1 MSKQL
6 LFFILFVLVVE
17 YYSFVAARSVIRH
30 TSSGFQLVLNMLYGV
45 LSLAV
50 LWSFYVMPHGFRT
63 AWPSL
68 TLKYIVNIL
77 IGVFLGKV
85 LIAAILLLT
94 DLIMVIPNIISF
106 LFSFKHHPVG
116 SPPDGSR
123 FISRF
128 TFISQMALFLGGAL
142 TSGLAYGMTNRYRY
156 KIRRIRVKLK
166 DLPAEFKGLKVAQI
180 SDIHSGS
187 FDNPEA
193 VSEGVASIMKENP
206 DLILFTGDLVNNKA
220 EEIVPYMDVFKVLK
234 APFGVYSVLGNHDYG
249 DYVSWPSD
257 EAKKQNLERLKQHH
271 ADMGWRLLLNEH
283 VILERN
289 NQQIVLIGIENW
301 GARGFTKYG
310 DMKKAVAGLENSTVP
325 VKILLSHDPS
335 HWDAQVRKDYQD
347 IALTLSGHTH
357 GMQFGIEIPGFKWS
371 PIQYLYKQWA
381 GLYQEQNQYLYV
393 NRGFGFLGYQGR
405 LGILPEITVI
415 EFQLALTIFTKF
427 QRINPHSQGES

>member
-6 LFFILFVLVVE
+6 IFFIFFILVVE
-17 YYSFVAARSVIRH
+17 YYSFVAARSVLRN
-30 TSSGFQLVLNMLYGV
+30 TSSGFQMAMYILYGV
-45 LSLAV
+45 LTLAA
-50 LWSFYVMPHGFRT
+50 LWSFYALPHWFRT

-68 TLKYIVNIL
+68 TLKYTVNIL

-94 DLIMVIPNIISF
+94 DIIMVVPNIISF
-106 LFSFKHHPVG
+106 LFSFKNHPVG
-116 SPPDGSR
+116 SSPEGSR

-128 TFISQMALFLGGAL
+128 TFISQTAFFIGAAL
-142 TSGLAYGMTNRYRY
+142 TAGLAYGMTNRYSY
-156 KIRRIRVKLK
+156 KIRRVQVKLK
-166 DLPAEFKGLKVAQI
+166 DLPEAFKGLKIAQI
-180 SDIHSGS
+180 SDVHSGS
-187 FDNPEA
+187 FDDPEA
-193 VSEGVASIMKENP
+193 VSEGVASIMNQNP
-206 DLILFTGDLVNNKA
+206 DLILFTGDLVNNKS
-220 EEIVPYMDVFKVLK
+220 EEIVPYIEVFKALK
-234 APFGVYSVLGNHDYG
+234 APLGVYSVLGNHDYG

-257 EAKKQNLERLKQHH
+257 EAKKQNLDRLKQHH
-271 ADMGWRLLLNEH
+271 AEMGWRLLLNEH

-289 NQQIVLIGIENW
+289 NQQLALIGIENW

-310 DMKKAVAGLENSTVP
+310 DMEKAVAGLENSTIP

-347 IALTLSGHTH
+347 IDLTLSGHTH

-371 PIQYLYKQWA
+371 PVQYMYKQWA

-405 LGILPEITVI
+405 LGILPEITMI
-415 EFQLALTIFTKF
+415 ELV
-427 QRINPHSQGES
+427 

>member
-1 MSKQL
+1 MSKQFL
-6 LFFILFVLVVE
+6 IFGLFILFVE
-17 YYSFVAARSVIRH
+17 YYSFVAMRSVLRNS
-30 TSSGFQLVLNMLYGV
+30 SSGFQLGMYILYGV

-50 LWSFYVMPHGFRT
+50 LWSFYAMPHWFRT

-68 TLKYIVNIL
+68 TVKYIVNIL

-85 LIAAILLLT
+85 LIAAILLVT
-94 DLIMVIPNIISF
+94 DLIMVIPNIVSF
-106 LFSFKHHPVG
+106 FYSFKHHPAG

-123 FISRF
+123 FISRL
-128 TFISQMALFLGGAL
+128 TFISQTALFLGAAL
-142 TSGLAYGMTNRYRY
+142 TTGLAYGMTNRYRY
-156 KIRRIRVKLK
+156 KIRRVRVLLK
-166 DLPAEFKGLKVAQI
+166 DLPAEIKGMKIAQI

-193 VSEGVASIMKENP
+193 VSEGITSIMNEKP

-234 APFGVYSVLGNHDYG
+234 APLGVYSILGNHDYG
-249 DYVSWPSD
+249 DYVSWPTD
-257 EAKKQNLERLKQHH
+257 EAKKQNLEQLKQHQ
-271 ADMGWRLLLNEH
+271 ADMGWRLLMNEH

-289 NQQIVLIGIENW
+289 KQQLALIGIENW

-310 DMKKAVAGLENSTVP
+310 DMEKAVTGLKDLNIP
-325 VKILLSHDPS
+325 IKILMSHDPS
-335 HWDAQVRKDYQD
+335 HWEAQVRKDYQD

-371 PIQYLYKQWA
+371 PVQYLYKQWA

-393 NRGFGFLGYQGR
+393 NRGFGFIGYQGR
-405 LGILPEITVI
+405 LGILPEITMI
-415 EFQLALTIFTKF
+415 ELV
-427 QRINPHSQGES
+427 

>member
-1 MSKQL
+1 MSKQFL
-6 LFFILFVLVVE
+6 IFGLFVLFVE
-17 YYSFVAARSVIRH
+17 YYSFVALRSVLRN
-30 TSSGFQLVLNMLYGV
+30 TGSGFQLGMYILYWV

-50 LWSFYVMPHGFRT
+50 LWSFYAMPHWFRT

-68 TLKYIVNIL
+68 TIKYMVNIL

-85 LIAAILLLT
+85 LIAAILLVT
-94 DLIMVIPNIISF
+94 DLIMVIPNIVSF
-106 LFSFKHHPVG
+106 FYSFKHHPAG

-123 FISRF
+123 FISRL
-128 TFISQMALFLGGAL
+128 TFISQTALFLGAAL
-142 TSGLAYGMTNRYRY
+142 TTGLAYGMTNRYRY
-156 KIRRIRVKLK
+156 KIRRVRVLLK
-166 DLPAEFKGLKVAQI
+166 DLPAEFKGMKIAQI

-193 VSEGVASIMKENP
+193 VSEGITSIMNEKP

-234 APFGVYSVLGNHDYG
+234 APLGVYSVLGNHDYG

-257 EAKKQNLERLKQHH
+257 EAKKQNLELLKQHQ
-271 ADMGWRLLLNEH
+271 ASMGWRLLMNEH

-289 NQQIVLIGIENW
+289 SQQLALIGIENW

-310 DMKKAVAGLENSTVP
+310 NMEKAVAGLKDLNIP
-325 VKILLSHDPS
+325 VKILMSHDPS
-335 HWDAQVRKDYQD
+335 HWEAQVRKDYPD

-371 PIQYLYKQWA
+371 PVQYMYKQWG
-381 GLYQEQNQYLYV
+381 GLYQEQNQHLYV
-393 NRGFGFLGYQGR
+393 NRGFGFIGYQGR
-405 LGILPEITVI
+405 LGILPEITII
-415 EFQLALTIFTKF
+415 EL
-427 QRINPHSQGES
+427 G

>member
-1 MSKQL
+1 MSKQFL
-6 LFFILFVLVVE
+6 ILGILFLVVE
-17 YYSFVAARSVIRH
+17 YYSFVAMRSVLRN
-30 TSSGFQLVLNMLYGV
+30 TSSGFQLGMYILYGI

-50 LWSFYVMPHGFRT
+50 LWSFYAMPHWFRT

-68 TLKYIVNIL
+68 TVKYTVNIL

-85 LIAAILLLT
+85 LIAAFLLLT
-94 DLIMVIPNIISF
+94 DLIMVIPNIVSF
-106 LFSFKHHPVG
+106 FYSFKQNPPG
-116 SPPDGSR
+116 SPPEGSR
-123 FISRF
+123 FISRL
-128 TFISQMALFLGGAL
+128 TFISQTALFLGAL
-142 TSGLAYGMTNRYRY
+142 LTTGLAYGMSNRYRY
-156 KIRRIRVKLK
+156 KIRRVRVQLK
-166 DLPAEFKGLKVAQI
+166 DLPTEFKGLKIAQI

-187 FDNPEA
+187 FDDQHA
-193 VSEGVASIMKENP
+193 VSEGIATLMNEKP

-234 APFGVYSVLGNHDYG
+234 APLGVYSILGNHDYG

-257 EAKKQNLERLKQHH
+257 EAKKQNLEQLKQHQ
-271 ADMGWRLLLNEH
+271 AAMGWRLLLNEH

-289 NQQIVLIGIENW
+289 NQQLALIGIENW

-310 DMKKAVAGLENSTVP
+310 DMEKAVAGLKDLNIP
-325 VKILLSHDPS
+325 VKILMSHDPS
-335 HWDAQVRKDYQD
+335 HWEAQVRKDYPN

-371 PIQYLYKQWA
+371 PVQYLYKQWA

-405 LGILPEITVI
+405 LGILPEITI
-415 EFQLALTIFTKF
+415 MELA
-427 QRINPHSQGES
+427 

>member
-1 MSKQL
+1 MSKQFL
-6 LFFILFVLVVE
+6 IFGLFILFVE
-17 YYSFVAARSVIRH
+17 YYSFVAMRSVLRNS
-30 TSSGFQLVLNMLYGV
+30 SSGFQLGMYILYGV

-50 LWSFYVMPHGFRT
+50 LWSFYAMPHWFRT

-68 TLKYIVNIL
+68 TVKYIVNIL

-85 LIAAILLLT
+85 LIAAILLVT
-94 DLIMVIPNIISF
+94 DLIMVIPNIVSF
-106 LFSFKHHPVG
+106 FYSFKHHPAG

-123 FISRF
+123 FISRL
-128 TFISQMALFLGGAL
+128 TFISQTALFLGAAL
-142 TSGLAYGMTNRYRY
+142 TTGLAYGMTNRYRY
-156 KIRRIRVKLK
+156 KIRRVRVLLK
-166 DLPAEFKGLKVAQI
+166 DLPAEFKGMKIAQI

-193 VSEGVASIMKENP
+193 VSEGITSIMNEKP

-234 APFGVYSVLGNHDYG
+234 APLGVYSILGNHDYG
-249 DYVSWPSD
+249 DYVSWPTD
-257 EAKKQNLERLKQHH
+257 EAKKQNLEQLKQHQ
-271 ADMGWRLLLNEH
+271 ADMGWRLLMNEH

-289 NQQIVLIGIENW
+289 KQQLALIGIENW

-310 DMKKAVAGLENSTVP
+310 DMEKAVTGLKDLNIP
-325 VKILLSHDPS
+325 IKILMSHDPS
-335 HWDAQVRKDYQD
+335 HWEAQVRKDYQD

-371 PIQYLYKQWA
+371 PVQYLYKQWA

-393 NRGFGFLGYQGR
+393 NRGFGFIGYQGR
-405 LGILPEITVI
+405 LGILPEITMI
-415 EFQLALTIFTKF
+415 ELV
-427 QRINPHSQGES
+427 

>member
-1 MSKQL
+1 MSKQFL
-6 LFFILFVLVVE
+6 IFGLFILAVE
-17 YYSFVAARSVIRH
+17 YYSFVALRSVLRN
-30 TSSGFQLVLNMLYGV
+30 TSIGFHLGMYILYGG

-50 LWSFYVMPHGFRT
+50 LWSFYAMPHWFRT

-68 TLKYIVNIL
+68 TIKYMVNIL

-94 DLIMVIPNIISF
+94 DMIMVVPNIVRF
-106 LFSFKHHPVG
+106 FFSFKNHPVG

-128 TFISQMALFLGGAL
+128 TFISQTALFLGAAL
-142 TSGLAYGMTNRYRY
+142 TVGLTYGMTNRYRY
-156 KIRRIRVKLK
+156 KIRRIRVLLK
-166 DLPAEFKGLKVAQI
+166 DLPEEFKGLKIAQI

-187 FDNPEA
+187 FDDSEA
-193 VSEGVASIMKENP
+193 VSEGVASIMKEKP
-206 DLILFTGDLVNNKA
+206 DLVLFTGDLVNNKA
-220 EEIVPYMDVFKVLK
+220 EEILPYMDVFKVLK
-234 APFGVYSVLGNHDYG
+234 APLGVYSVLGNHDYG
-249 DYVSWPSD
+249 DYVSWPSA
-257 EAKKQNLERLKQHH
+257 EAKKQNLEHLKQHH
-271 ADMGWRLLLNEH
+271 AAMGWRLLMNEH
-283 VILERN
+283 VILERS
-289 NQQIVLIGIENW
+289 NQQLALIGIENW

-310 DMKKAVAGLENSTVP
+310 DMKKAVAGLENSNIP

-357 GMQFGIEIPGFKWS
+357 GMQFGIDIPGFKWS
-371 PIQYLYKQWA
+371 PVQYLYKQWA

-405 LGILPEITVI
+405 LGILPEITMI
-415 EFQLALTIFTKF
+415 ELV
-427 QRINPHSQGES
+427 